1 MFPIRK
7 FLQRK
12 KKNTKYIKIWVLG
25 GGGEGAVT
33 YLWNQAFR
41 EVVLE
46 PNPQEKLGMSVFSCT
61 EK

>member
-1 MFPIRK
+1 MGF
-7 FLQRK
+7 
-12 KKNTKYIKIWVLG
+12 G
-25 GGGEGAVT
+25 GGWEGAVT